1 MNGNLTNFIGES
13 LTLSWLTGPIFD
25 KELRVSSRRKRNYV
39 LRFAYLAL
47 LTAFLVL
54 VWMETVRYSGPV
66 AYRVSRMSAAGQQII
81 MFIVWFQFI
90 AIQIVSVIMLS
101 TSISDE
107 IYNRTLG
114 VLMTTPINSFQI
126 VMGKLLS
133 KLLQLILLLAISLPL
148 LAIVRVF
155 GGVPWGYV
163 VSSLCITLTTAIC
176 FGSIS
181 LFFSIFRRNAYSAI
195 ITSVLVIGVVFA
207 IAPILFSLMWWAL
220 GMRHIISSNT
230 LEILFYHANPYAAL
244 AFESERMS
252 LPRSAAG
259 MGAMYWPLHC
269 LVMLAASGVLL
280 AVSVSMVRKVA
291 LRQATGQLSTGAKKR
306 KRGKVA
312 AGSVE
317 GPDGLDP
324 PQRVYGPPVL
334 WKELKKPIFQRRRK
348 TSIIIISIAVIL
360 LFATYALFAE
370 KNALGYDEV
379 HIMYVLMFLAVGM
392 LFTIVVPATCITT
405 EKESRS
411 WPVLLGTTL
420 SRSEILLGKIGG
432 LMPRC
437 LPIWLFLI
445 GHVLLFVLAG
455 IIRPLA
461 IVHILMI
468 VVGLVVMFIGT
479 GLYFS
484 TRFKRTT
491 TAVVMNFVFPLAI
504 WGLVPLFMG
513 LITAINN
520 GDGQIVEGY
529 IASIPF
535 VQAAVSI
542 DGNCQ
547 NNRRIPKSF
556 DPKNFDWAHGN
567 ENAATTTRLIFLFMM
582 INVGIGVGFA
592 MRAKYRLRRSIF

>member
-1 MNGNLTNFIGES
+1 MNNNLTNIIAES

-39 LRFAYLAL
+39 LRFVYLAL
-47 LTAFLVL
+47 LTAFLAL
-54 VWMETVRYSGPV
+54 VWLESVRYSGPL
-66 AYRVSRMSAAGQQII
+66 AYRVSRMSVAGQQII
-81 MFIVWFQFI
+81 TFIVWFQFI

-155 GGVPWGYV
+155 GGVPWGYI

-207 IAPILFSLMWWAL
+207 IAPLLFSLMWWAL
-220 GMRHIISSNT
+220 DMRYIISANT
-230 LEILFYHANPYAAL
+230 LEILFYHMNPYAAMV
-244 AFESERMS
+244 FETNRMAM
-252 LPRSAAG
+252 PRFAAG
-259 MGAMYWPLHC
+259 MGAMHWPLHC
-269 LVMLAASGVLL
+269 LIMLAASTVLL
-280 AVSVSMVRKVA
+280 AVSMSIVRKVA
-291 LRQATGQLSTGAKKR
+291 LRQATGQLIAGAKKR
-306 KRGKVA
+306 KRGKTA

-317 GPDGLDP
+317 GSDGLDQ

-334 WKELKKPIFQRRRK
+334 WKELKKPIFQRRKK

-360 LFATYALFAE
+360 LFATYAF
-370 KNALGYDEV
+370 LGAKDVLDEEAF
-379 HIMYVLMFLAVGM
+379 HIMYVLMFLALGM
-392 LFTIVVPATCITT
+392 LFTIVAPATCITT

-411 WPVLLGTTL
+411 WPILLGTTL

-461 IVHILMI
+461 IVHILML
-468 VVGLVVMFIGT
+468 VVGLIAMFIGT

-491 TAVVMNFVFPLAI
+491 TAVVMNFVLPLVI

-513 LITAINN
+513 LITEINN
-520 GDGQIVEGY
+520 GNGDVVQGY
-529 IASIPF
+529 CASIPL
-535 VQAAVSI
+535 VQVVVSI
-542 DGNCQ
+542 NGNCQ
-547 NNRRIPKSF
+547 NNRR
-556 DPKNFDWAHGN
+556 DQKNFGWPHGH
-567 ENAATTTRLIFLFMM
+567 ENAATTTRLIFFFMV
-582 INVGIGVGFA
+582 INIAIGVSFA
-592 MRAKYRLRRSIF
+592 MRARYRLRRSIF